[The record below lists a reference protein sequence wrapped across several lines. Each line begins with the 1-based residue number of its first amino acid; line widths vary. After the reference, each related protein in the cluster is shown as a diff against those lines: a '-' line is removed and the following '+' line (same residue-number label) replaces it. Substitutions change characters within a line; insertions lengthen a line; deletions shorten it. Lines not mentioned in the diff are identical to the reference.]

1 MSALPP
7 STTHSHDSDELVAP
21 ATKDFV
27 PPALPTAR
35 PLASYKPFWAKRFG
49 TAPFL
54 PMSRAEM
61 EALGWDSC
69 DIIIVTGDAYV
80 DHPSFGMAVIGRM
93 LENQGFRVGIIAQ
106 PDWHSAE
113 PFKALGKPNL
123 FWGVTAGNMD
133 SMINRYTAD
142 RKIRSDDAYT
152 PGGVG
157 GARPDRC
164 SAVYAQRCREAFK
177 DVPIIMGGIEASLR
191 RIAHYDYWQD
201 KVRRS
206 ILMDAKADLLLYG
219 NAERAIV
226 EIAHRLAAREPIE
239 QITDVRGTAFLRR
252 RNDPTIEGWFE
263 LDSTEVDRPGRIDQ
277 HINPYMGMAQQA
289 AEQGQTCALEDAGAF
304 DPVKGSASPAQ
315 ADLAGG
321 AKPIKLV
328 PNPALAR
335 RDADTAPAPAP
346 ARSGKI
352 VMPPRDRTVIR
363 LPSYEQ
369 LKDDP
374 VLYAHAN
381 RVLHLE
387 TNPGNARAL
396 VQRHGEG
403 PGAQDVWITP
413 PPIPL
418 TTPEMDLVFDLPYA
432 RAPHPKYGDA
442 VIPAWDMIR
451 FSVNIMRG
459 CFGGCTFCS
468 ITEHEGRIIQSRSE
482 DSVIREI
489 ELIRDKV
496 KGFTGVISDLG
507 GPTANMYR
515 IGCKSKVIEAACR
528 KPSCVY
534 PDICPNLNTDHS
546 LLIRMYRRARALP
559 GIKKILIGSGLRYD
573 LAVRSPEYIKE
584 LVTHHVGG
592 YLKIAPEHTEQGPLS
607 KMMKPGMG
615 AYDRFKQLFDQY
627 SAEAGKKQFLIPY
640 FIAAHPGTTDED
652 MMNLAIWLKRNGF
665 KADQVQTF
673 YPSPMATATA
683 MYHSG
688 LNTLKGISRD
698 PRKGERVDIVKGEK
712 RRRLHKAFLRY
723 HDPNNW
729 PLLREALK
737 AMGRADL
744 IGNGQHHLIPT
755 YQPSTDGGYES
766 ARRKN
771 STKAGTKT
779 SVVTVGRVAR
789 DGSEGQ
795 PGKPRKGQVLT
806 QHTGL
811 PPRAGTGQRG
821 AAQPTERD
829 PRGITPARGG
839 VRAGAAK
846 PPHKPGR
853 GGKPG
858 R

>member
-1 MSALPP
+1 MSDLTVESPA
-7 STTHSHDSDELVAP
+7 AP
-21 ATKDFV
+21 AIPCAKPID
-27 PPALPTAR
+27 
-35 PLASYKPFWAKRFG
+35 SYKPYRPSGAKRLG
-49 TAPFL
+49 TAKFL
-54 PMSRAEM
+54 PTSRAEM
-61 EALGWDSC
+61 DALGWDSC
-69 DIIIVTGDAYV
+69 DIVIVTGDAYV
-80 DHPSFGMAVIGRM
+80 DHPSFGMAVIGRV
-93 LENQGFRVGIIAQ
+93 LENQGFRVGIISQ
-106 PDWHSAE
+106 PDWLSAD
-113 PFKALGKPNL
+113 PFKVLGKPNL
-123 FWGVTAGNMD
+123 FWGVAAGNMD

-152 PGGVG
+152 PGGLG

-191 RIAHYDYWQD
+191 RIAHYDYWSD

-219 NAERAIV
+219 NAERAIIEV
-226 EIAHRLAAREPIE
+226 AHRLAAGEPVSTL
-239 QITDVRGTAFLRR
+239 TDVRGTAFIRR
-252 RNDPTIEGWFE
+252 RKDTSAQDWFE
-263 LDSTEVDRPGRIDQ
+263 LNSTEVDLPGRIDQ
-277 HINPYMGMAQQA
+277 HINPYMTTGQQA
-289 AEQGQTCALEDAGAF
+289 AEQGDSCALEEAGEF
-304 DPVKGSASPAQ
+304 DPSKKIAQTNQAGQ

-321 AKPIKLV
+321 AKPIKIV
-328 PNPALAR
+328 SNPALA
-335 RDADTAPAPAP
+335 AKKPATTLMPLP
-346 ARSGKI
+346 ERSGKI
-352 VMPPRDRTVIR
+352 VMPARDRTVIR

-369 LKDDP
+369 VASDP

-403 PGAQDVWITP
+403 AGAQDVWINP

-442 VIPAWDMIR
+442 KIPAWDMIR

-482 DSVIREI
+482 ASVLKEI
-489 ELIRDKV
+489 EDIRDKV

-515 IGCKSKVIEAACR
+515 LGCASKAIEAACR

-534 PDICPNLNTDHS
+534 PGICQNLHTDHGP
-546 LLIRMYRRARALP
+546 LVRMYRRARALP

-573 LAVRSPEYIKE
+573 LAVRAPEYVKE

-592 YLKIAPEHTEQGPLS
+592 YLKIAPEHTEGGPLS
-607 KMMKPGMG
+607 KMMKPGIG
-615 AYDRFKQLFDQY
+615 TYDRFKQMFEQF
-627 SAEAGKKQFLIPY
+627 SEEAGKKQYLIPY

-688 LNTLKGISRD
+688 LNPLKGISRD
-698 PRKGERVDIVKGEK
+698 ERKGERVDIVKGEK

-729 PLLREALK
+729 PLLRDALK
-737 AMGRADL
+737 AMGRYDL
-744 IGNGQHHLIPT
+744 IGNGPNHLIPN
-755 YQPSTDGGYES
+755 YQPATDGGYES

-771 STKAGTKT
+771 STASGTKA
-779 SVVTVGRVAR
+779 SVVTTGRVNRAGTVGNGR
-789 DGSEGQ
+789 ANEPADPRNIQ
-795 PGKPRKGQVLT
+795 KVQPRKGLMLT

-811 PPRAGTGQRG
+811 PPREQGEPKGRPGQQRPGQRKK
-821 AAQPTERD
+821 
-829 PRGITPARGG
+829 PR
-839 VRAGAAK
+839 
-846 PPHKPGR
+846 
-853 GGKPG
+853 
-858 R
+858 